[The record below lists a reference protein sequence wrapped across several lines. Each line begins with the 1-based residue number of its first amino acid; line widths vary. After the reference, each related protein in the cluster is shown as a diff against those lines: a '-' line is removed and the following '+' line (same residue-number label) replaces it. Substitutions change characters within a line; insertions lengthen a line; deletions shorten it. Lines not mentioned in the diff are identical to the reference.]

1 MANDPYANGK
11 FAKNPYVKK
20 RTVGGP
26 LVVVLDG
33 RMDDRGLSLI
43 APISRCIKKDEVHEL
58 ILTDET
64 AAKPGASVNRIAYLG
79 FFTAAQSGVLV
90 AGDEV
95 FLDGQR
101 IGHLAG
107 FDETHMPNHL
117 NIVIQAAA
125 GRQTGLEL
133 GANPGSQLEFRL
145 PAAERGI

>member
-1 MANDPYANGK
+1 MANDPYTSGK
-11 FAKNPYVKK
+11 FVKNPYVKK

-33 RMDDRGLSLI
+33 RMDDRGLELI
-43 APISRCIKKDEVHEL
+43 TPISRCIKKHEVHEL

-64 AAKPGASVNRIAYLG
+64 VAKPGMSVDRIAYLG
-79 FFTAAQSGVLV
+79 FFTAEQSGVLV

-95 FLDGQR
+95 LLDGQR
-101 IGHLAG
+101 LGHLAG

-117 NIVIQAAA
+117 NIVIKAA
-125 GRQTGLEL
+125 GRQTGTEL
-133 GANPGSQLEFRL
+133 GVNPGSQVEFRL